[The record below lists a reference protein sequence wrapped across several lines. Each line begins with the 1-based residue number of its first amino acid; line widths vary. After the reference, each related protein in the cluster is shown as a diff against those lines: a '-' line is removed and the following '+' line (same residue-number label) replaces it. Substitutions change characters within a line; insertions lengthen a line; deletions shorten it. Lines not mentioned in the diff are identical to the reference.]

1 MLRSWQFYQMWAT
14 LLHSKKSKTRCLRL
28 FSTPDCLPLPKPNV
42 LCSSQRGGNACPIA
56 PRSLAQIPTC
66 STGGKEIWLACIEC
80 VLPKRFLWA
89 LPQLDM
95 WNQTNT
101 IYLIRCC
108 RGSWLQVTQFNLDL
122 DHSLC
127 RFACIFFSSWWGE
140 PMCSV
145 CTSVN
150 QRGSL
155 SRHAPAGDL
164 AACGT
169 SLISWITALQKP
181 RDKIPS
187 TRATAAAVCLRLV
200 VLFF

>member
-1 MLRSWQFYQMWAT
+1 MLKAFLYSWLA
-14 LLHSKKSKTRCLRL
+14 
-28 FSTPDCLPLPKPNV
+28 LPRVWLDTNV
-42 LCSSQRGGNACPIA
+42 LCSSQCGRIAGPIA

-80 VLPKRFLWA
+80 VLPKHCLWA

-95 WNQTNT
+95 WNKKNT

-108 RGSWLQVTQFNLDL
+108 RGSWLHLTQFDLDL
-122 DHSLC
+122 EYILC
-127 RFACIFFSSWWGE
+127 RFACIFFPSWWGE
-140 PMCSV
+140 PTCSV
-145 CTSVN
+145 RTSVN

-164 AACGT
+164 ATCGA
-169 SLISWITALQKP
+169 SLISWITAPQEP

-187 TRATAAAVCLRLV
+187 EGATAAALCIRLV